1 MIEARYNVSFQDY
14 LRLMFQVAYRRWTY
28 IIITLLGAIQI
39 PLIALMFI
47 IPDFYDP
54 NQLTSSFLLIV
65 FAFMMPM
72 MLYFRTRTYYFGNAS
87 FLQEIKAIFTKER
100 IEFMGLKRDASISW
114 DRIQKVVETRD
125 WLVFYQTKYF
135 FNFTPK
141 DAFKSESDLV
151 KLRKMIRSKPHVKAK
166 LKSA

>member
-1 MIEARYNVSFQDY
+1 
-14 LRLMFQVAYRRWTY
+14 MFQVAYRRWTY
-28 IIITLLGAIQI
+28 IVITALGAIQI
-39 PLIALMFI
+39 PLIAIMFI
-47 IPDFYDP
+47 FPELYSP

-65 FAFMMPM
+65 FAFTMPL
-72 MLYFRTRTYYFGNAS
+72 MLYFRTRTYYFGNVS
-87 FLQEIKAIFTKER
+87 FLQEIKATFTR
-100 IEFMGLKRDASISW
+100 DQIEFTGLKRDARISW

-141 DAFKSESDLV
+141 DAFKSPADLE